1 MIASTLAGCAG
12 EDEPDTDGDG
22 ILDKDEIAGCTDS
35 AASNYAADATDDD
48 GSCDTDGDGV
58 ADSDEV
64 AGCTDSAATNYAAA
78 ATDDDGSCAYADTD
92 GDGVYDKDEVAGCTD
107 SGAANYNSAA
117 TDDDGSCDTDGDGV
131 ADSDEVDGC
140 TDSAAVNYGVD
151 ATEDD
156 GSCTYDQAYHI
167 GQYAAGTTTLAE
179 AQAALQD
186 LRQCTEDDLTGVASA
201 CEIVAVTSDIDPPMM
216 DPADAYDTSSGAV
229 IENVYDTLY
238 RYEASAE
245 GTPVL
250 VPRLA
255 TSHTISADGLTYNF
269 TLRENVFFSNGEAFT
284 AEDVRYSWCRVIE
297 YGSPD
302 SGVAWIMYET
312 MSTCDGL
319 VAVDDH
325 TFSATLDVA
334 YSAFIPT
341 IAFWIGAV
349 TDAGTCEANRVVTL
363 DANGS
368 VATDDHCNAALHANP
383 IGTNAY
389 VLGSY
394 TPESEIVLTPNWLY
408 WEDGNFNLNKITRT
422 EVAEEATRVQALK
435 DGEVDFGSIPTGN
448 LAEVCTNTETPTA
461 ISGDSTLGTDCGPE
475 NSLTVALGIMNTNPT
490 CEDAAGGDDVPCNQ
504 FMADGEVRKALSYI
518 YDYDTAISDIYDGF
532 AIPLHGPIPLGMP
545 FVETQHATFSYDLDM
560 AASILDA
567 AGYTCD
573 DLDSDA
579 STPCQRFN
587 GDAIRLYYNDGNVN
601 REANADLMAQ
611 NLDAVGIAA
620 AVTGEP
626 WGNMLGRMFGT
637 ANWDF
642 MFLGWAPD
650 YNDPDNYW
658 FPFVAGAEHHGDVYN
673 TQYANADI
681 DALLIAAKTE
691 TDYAARAALYEEAHD
706 LFMEEPSLIFMAQ
719 YLSYHVHSDR
729 ISMPKEVPPAT
740 IPWFDVD
747 KT

>member
-1 MIASTLAGCAG
+1 MKTKANALLLCILMIASTLAGCAG
-12 EDEPDTDGDG
+12 DDVEVIKTLEQADCDAIGDG
-22 ILDKDEIAGCTDS
+22 YTLDADHNVCVKEVTTTVTDIVGCMD
-35 AASNYAADATDDD
+35 AAAD
-48 GSCDTDGDGV
+48 
-58 ADSDEV
+58 
-64 AGCTDSAATNYAAA
+64 
-78 ATDDDGSCAYADTD
+78 
-92 GDGVYDKDEVAGCTD
+92 
-107 SGAANYNSAA
+107 NYNSAA
-117 TDDDGSCDTDGDGV
+117 NVAGECVVGGCDDSEATNFDAGATYNDGSC
-131 ADSDEVDGC
+131 S
-140 TDSAAVNYGVD
+140 
-151 ATEDD
+151 
-156 GSCTYDQAYHI
+156 YDQAYYL
-167 GQYAAGTTTLAE
+167 GKYASGDMSLAVTQE
-179 AQAALQD
+179 HLEN
-186 LRQCTEDDLTGVASA
+186 LRMCKEDSLSGVSSA
-201 CEIVAVTSDIDPPMM
+201 CEIVAVTADIDPPMM
-216 DPADAYDTSSGAV
+216 DPADAYDTSSGAI

-238 RYEASAE
+238 RYEPSAD

-255 TSHTISADGLTYNF
+255 TGYSISEDGLTYTF
-269 TLRENVFFSNGEAFT
+269 TLREGVFFSNGEAFT

-319 VAVDDH
+319 VAVDDY
-325 TFSATLDVA
+325 TFSATLEVA

-349 TDAGTCEANRVVTL
+349 TDAGTCEANRVITT
-363 DANGS
+363 DENGT
-368 VATDDHCNAALHANP
+368 VVTDDHCNAYLHSNP

-408 WEDGNFNLNKITRT
+408 WEEGNFNLNKITRT
-422 EVAEEATRVQALK
+422 EVAEEATRVNALK

-448 LAEVCTNTETPTA
+448 LAEVCLNTDTPTA
-461 ISGDSTLGTDCGPE
+461 ITGNPDLGTDCGPE

-490 CEDAAGGDDVPCNQ
+490 CEDAAGGDDVACNQ

-545 FVETQHATFSYDLDM
+545 YVETQHPTFSFDLNM

-573 DLDSDA
+573 DHDSDA
-579 STPCQRFN
+579 NTPCQRFS
-587 GDAIRLYYNDGNVN
+587 GDAIRVFYNDGNVN
-601 REANADLMAQ
+601 REANANLLAQ
-611 NLDAVGIAA
+611 NLDAVGIANE
-620 AVTGEP
+620 VIGEP

-658 FPFVAGAEHHGDVYN
+658 FPFVAGADEHGDVYN
-673 TQYANADI
+673 TQYDNDDI
-681 DALLIAAKTE
+681 DALLLAAKTE
-691 TDYAARAALYEEAHD
+691 TDYTARAALYEQAHD
-706 LFMEEPSLIFMAQ
+706 LFMEEPSLIFMCQ

-729 ISMPKEVPPAT
+729 VSMPSEVPPAT
-740 IPWFDVD
+740 IPWFNVD

>member
-1 MIASTLAGCAG
+1 MKSKLSATLLCTLMIASSLAGCLGGDDDVEGCMDSIATNYNADATIDDG
-12 EDEPDTDGDG
+12 SCEFADSDGDG
-22 ILDKDEIAGCTDS
+22 VFDHLEVAGCTDS
-35 AASNYAADATDDD
+35 NASNHNADATDDD
-48 GSCDTDGDGV
+48 GSC
-58 ADSDEV
+58 EF
-64 AGCTDSAATNYAAA
+64 
-78 ATDDDGSCAYADTD
+78 ADTD
-92 GDGVYDKDEVAGCTD
+92 GDGTPDHLEVSGCTD
-107 SGAANYNSAA
+107 AEASNHAAS
-117 TDDDGSCDTDGDGV
+117 
-131 ADSDEVDGC
+131 
-140 TDSAAVNYGVD
+140 

-156 GSCTYDQAYHI
+156 GSCTYNQAYYL
-167 GQYAAGTTTLAE
+167 GKYGDGSMSLAD
-179 AQAALQD
+179 AQAALED
-186 LRQCTEDDLTGVASA
+186 LRMCKEDDLSGVASA

-216 DPADAYDTSSGAV
+216 DPADAYDTSSGAI

-238 RYEASAE
+238 RYEPSAD
-245 GTPVL
+245 GSPVL

-255 TSHTISADGLTYNF
+255 TGYTISEDGLTYTF
-269 TLRENVFFSNGEAFT
+269 TLREGVFFSNGETFT

-319 VAVDDH
+319 VVVDDY
-325 TFSATLDVA
+325 TFEATLDVA

-349 TDAGTCEANRVVTL
+349 TDAGTCEANRVVTA
-363 DANGS
+363 DDP
-368 VATDDHCNAALHANP
+368 ATVDVDESSDDHCNAYLHSNP

-389 VLGSY
+389 ILGSY
-394 TPESEIVLTPNWLY
+394 TQEEEIVLTPNWLY
-408 WEDGNFNLNKITRT
+408 WEEGNFNLNKITRT
-422 EVAEEATRVQALK
+422 EVADEAVRTLALQ

-448 LAEVCTNTETPTA
+448 LADVCLNTDTPTA
-461 ISGDSTLGTDCGPE
+461 ITGNPDLGTDCGPE

-490 CEDAAGGDDVPCNQ
+490 CEGADGADDYACNQ
-504 FMADGEVRKALSYI
+504 FMANGDVRRALSYI

-545 FVETQHATFSYDLDM
+545 YVETQHPTFSFDLDM

-567 AGYTCD
+567 AGYPCE
-573 DLDSDA
+573 DLDADS
-579 STPCQRFN
+579 STPCQRFG
-587 GDAIRLYYNDGNVN
+587 GDAIRVFYNDGNVN
-601 REANADLMAQ
+601 REANANLLAQ
-611 NLDAVGIAA
+611 NLDAVGIANE
-620 AVTGEP
+620 VIGEP

-658 FPFVAGAEHHGDVYN
+658 FPFVAGADEHGDVYN
-673 TQYANADI
+673 TQYDNDEI
-681 DALLIAAKTE
+681 DALLLAAKTE
-691 TDYAARAALYEEAHD
+691 TDYDARAALYEQAHD

-729 ISMPKEVPPAT
+729 VSMPKDVPPAT
-740 IPWFDVD
+740 IPWFNVD
-747 KT
+747 KS